1 MSIHFLLTLQ
11 LGNLSFNFWVVRILS
26 LFFRSHVRHRTCGYI
41 LSFCGL
47 LLHVYKAD
55 SFCLGDHIGCCEVAG
70 VKVSRSS
77 QRLESVRTA
86 SLDFGFVGQIVC
98 LQTEQLSSVIF
109 SDWLWASV
117 PRCVGQHRARPWGPG
132 SAHGASTPAS
142 ETTGNQ
148 FVLCELQDI
157 EAKKE
162 AQKEKEI
169 DEQEANASTFH
180 RSRTPLDK
188 DLINTGIYESS
199 GKQCLPLVQLIQQL
213 LR

>member
-1 MSIHFLLTLQ
+1 M
-11 LGNLSFNFWVVRILS
+11 
-26 LFFRSHVRHRTCGYI
+26 
-41 LSFCGL
+41 
-47 LLHVYKAD
+47 
-55 SFCLGDHIGCCEVAG
+55 
-70 VKVSRSS
+70 
-77 QRLESVRTA
+77 
-86 SLDFGFVGQIVC
+86 
-98 LQTEQLSSVIF
+98 
-109 SDWLWASV
+109 
-117 PRCVGQHRARPWGPG
+117 GQHTARLWGPG

-142 ETTGNQ
+142 KITGNQ
-148 FVLCELQDI
+148 FVFHELQDI

>member
-1 MSIHFLLTLQ
+1 MIRLGVVRASSRSKDFKSFTEASEHLHWQPGRWVCRTDCLFTDGGAEQCEFQWCCEPVSPGAWVSTQ
-11 LGNLSFNFWVVRILS
+11 LGR
-26 LFFRSHVRHRTCGYI
+26 
-41 LSFCGL
+41 
-47 LLHVYKAD
+47 
-55 SFCLGDHIGCCEVAG
+55 G
-70 VKVSRSS
+70 VQAQPTS
-77 QRLESVRTA
+77 Q
-86 SLDFGFVGQIVC
+86 I
-98 LQTEQLSSVIF
+98 
-109 SDWLWASV
+109 
-117 PRCVGQHRARPWGPG
+117 
-132 SAHGASTPAS
+132 
-142 ETTGNQ
+142 TGNQ
-148 FVLCELQDI
+148 PVLHELQDI